1 MAQFINTNIAA
12 LDSQRNLNA
21 SQMAL
26 QTSLQRLSS
35 GLRVNSAKDDAAGLA
50 IAERMTSQVTGLN
63 MAARNAND
71 AISLSQTAEGAL
83 AAVGTNLQRM
93 RELAVQAS
101 NATAST
107 GDQQNLN
114 NEYDQ
119 LSKEIYRVL
128 VGTKFNGVQLL
139 NSTATLQFQV
149 GADSV
154 LTSATNKI
162 DVALADLTTG
172 AGMLKVSAGAAGA
185 GTGASATDVL
195 WAAGTVASVNV
206 ATAQTAIDDLS
217 LAIDEVTA
225 ARSTFGAAQNR
236 FTSTI
241 ANLQIASQNQASARS
256 RIMDTD
262 FAQETSALT
271 RAQILQQAGTAM
283 LAQANSSNNGVMA
296 LLR

>member
-63 MAARNAND
+63 MATRNAND
-71 AISLSQTAEGAL
+71 AISLAQTAEGAL
-83 AAVGTNLQRM
+83 NAVTTNLQRM

-107 GDQQNLN
+107 GDQQNLDA
-114 NEYDQ
+114 EYQQ
-119 LSKEIYRVL
+119 LSQEIFRVL
-128 VGTKFNGVQLL
+128 SGTTFNKVQLL

-154 LTSATNKI
+154 ATSVTNKI
-162 DVALADLTTG
+162 DITLSDLTAG
-172 AGMLKVSAGAAGA
+172 AGMVKVSAGTSGS
-185 GTGASATDVL
+185 SATDVL
-195 WAAGTVASVNV
+195 YTAAATAAANV
-206 ATAQTAIDDLS
+206 ATAQTSIDDLS
-217 LAIDEVTA
+217 LAIDEVTT
-225 ARSTFGAAQNR
+225 ARATFGAAQNR

-241 ANLQIASQNQASARS
+241 ANLQIASQNQSSARS

-262 FAQETSALT
+262 FASETSSLT